1 MTAACDRVNSS
12 IQCTDNGLNSS
23 SCGLVAVTGWARGD
37 NDGVE
42 GDGDVLEE
50 VLSERVDG
58 WSRDDGVSGREKG
71 DILGCLAPP
80 IEVN

>member
-1 MTAACDRVNSS
+1 M
-12 IQCTDNGLNSS
+12 
-23 SCGLVAVTGWARGD
+23 AVTGWARGD

-42 GDGDVLEE
+42 GDDDVVGEE
-50 VLSERVDG
+50 LSEGVDG

-80 IEVN
+80 IEVNYIAYNIKVVTVVKTHTYLTECC